1 MIVLK
6 IWGEFLS
13 GEVSTGYQHHL
24 RNSQRATLPSQRSR
38 LVQQSRGDSL
48 YLSVLVLREIRKGI
62 EGLRSRDSR
71 KANELDLWLEQLQTS
86 FQSQILPV
94 DIAISQEW
102 GRLSSLHTV
111 PVIDGLLA
119 ATATAHRLVLVTRNT
134 QDFEDL
140 GIQLLNPFEIRSLV

>member
-1 MIVLK
+1 MVKYLLDTNIISEIRKGPRCHPNVAAWYSNL
-6 IWGEFLS
+6 E
-13 GEVSTGYQHHL
+13 EE
-24 RNSQRATLPSQRSR
+24 
-38 LVQQSRGDSL
+38 SL
-48 YLSVLVLREIRKGI
+48 YLSVLVLGEIRKGI
-62 EGLRSRDSR
+62 EGLRDRDAG

-94 DIAISQEW
+94 DTAISQEW

-134 QDFEDL
+134 RDFADL
-140 GIQLLNPFEIRSLV
+140 GIQLLNPFETRNLV

>member
-1 MIVLK
+1 MVKYLLDTNIISEIRKGPRCHPNVAAWYSNL
-6 IWGEFLS
+6 E
-13 GEVSTGYQHHL
+13 EE
-24 RNSQRATLPSQRSR
+24 
-38 LVQQSRGDSL
+38 SL
-48 YLSVLVLREIRKGI
+48 YLSVLVLGEIRKGI
-62 EGLRSRDSR
+62 EGLRDRDAG

-94 DIAISQEW
+94 DTTISQEW

-134 QDFEDL
+134 RDFADL
-140 GIQLLNPFEIRSLV
+140 GIQLLNPFETRNLV

>member
-1 MIVLK
+1 MVKYLLDTNIISEIRKGPRCHPNVAAWYSNL
-6 IWGEFLS
+6 E
-13 GEVSTGYQHHL
+13 EE
-24 RNSQRATLPSQRSR
+24 
-38 LVQQSRGDSL
+38 SL
-48 YLSVLVLREIRKGI
+48 YLSVLVLGEIRKGI
-62 EGLRSRDSR
+62 EGLRDRDAG

-134 QDFEDL
+134 RDFADL
-140 GIQLLNPFEIRSLV
+140 GIQLLNPFEIGSLV

>member
-1 MIVLK
+1 MVKYLLDTNIISEIRKGPRCHPNVAAWYSN
-6 IWGEFLS
+6 IE
-13 GEVSTGYQHHL
+13 EE
-24 RNSQRATLPSQRSR
+24 
-38 LVQQSRGDSL
+38 SL
-48 YLSVLVLREIRKGI
+48 YLSVLVLGEIRKGI
-62 EGLRSRDSR
+62 EGLRDRDAG

-94 DIAISQEW
+94 DTAISQEW

-134 QDFEDL
+134 RDFADL
-140 GIQLLNPFEIRSLV
+140 GIHLLNPFETINLV

>member
-1 MIVLK
+1 MVKYLLDTNIISEIRKGPRCHPNVAAWYSNL
-6 IWGEFLS
+6 E
-13 GEVSTGYQHHL
+13 EE
-24 RNSQRATLPSQRSR
+24 
-38 LVQQSRGDSL
+38 SL
-48 YLSVLVLREIRKGI
+48 YLSVLVLGEIRKGI
-62 EGLRSRDSR
+62 EGLRGRDAG

-94 DIAISQEW
+94 DITISQEW

-134 QDFEDL
+134 RDFADL
-140 GIQLLNPFEIRSLV
+140 GIQVLNPFETRNLV

>member
-1 MIVLK
+1 VVKYLLDTNIISEIRKGPRCHPNVAAWYSNL
-6 IWGEFLS
+6 E
-13 GEVSTGYQHHL
+13 EE
-24 RNSQRATLPSQRSR
+24 
-38 LVQQSRGDSL
+38 SL
-48 YLSVLVLREIRKGI
+48 YLSVLVLGEIQKGI
-62 EGLRSRDSR
+62 EGLRGRDAG
-71 KANELDLWLEQLQTS
+71 KANVLDLWLEQLQIS

-134 QDFEDL
+134 RDFADL
-140 GIQLLNPFEIRSLV
+140 GIKLINPFETSNLV

>member
-1 MIVLK
+1 MVKYLLDTNIISEIRKGPRCHPNVAAWYSNL
-6 IWGEFLS
+6 E
-13 GEVSTGYQHHL
+13 EE
-24 RNSQRATLPSQRSR
+24 
-38 LVQQSRGDSL
+38 SL
-48 YLSVLVLREIRKGI
+48 YLSVLVLGEIRKGI
-62 EGLRSRDSR
+62 EGLRDRDAG

-134 QDFEDL
+134 RDFADL
-140 GIQLLNPFEIRSLV
+140 GIHLLNPFETRNLV

>member
-1 MIVLK
+1 MVKYLLDTNIISEIRKGPRCHPNVAAWYSNL
-6 IWGEFLS
+6 E
-13 GEVSTGYQHHL
+13 EE
-24 RNSQRATLPSQRSR
+24 
-38 LVQQSRGDSL
+38 SL
-48 YLSVLVLREIRKGI
+48 YLSVLVFGEIRKGI
-62 EGLRSRDSR
+62 EGLRRRDAG

-119 ATATAHRLVLVTRNT
+119 ATATAHGLVLVTRNT
-134 QDFEDL
+134 
-140 GIQLLNPFEIRSLV
+140 

>member
-1 MIVLK
+1 MVKYLLDTNIISEIRKGPRCHPNVAAWYSNL
-6 IWGEFLS
+6 E
-13 GEVSTGYQHHL
+13 EE
-24 RNSQRATLPSQRSR
+24 
-38 LVQQSRGDSL
+38 SL
-48 YLSVLVLREIRKGI
+48 YLSVLVLGEIRKGI
-62 EGLRSRDSR
+62 EGLRDRDTR

-94 DIAISQEW
+94 DTAISQEW

-134 QDFEDL
+134 RDFADL
-140 GIQLLNPFEIRSLV
+140 GIQLLNPFETRNLV

>member
-1 MIVLK
+1 MVKYLLDTNIISEIRKGPRCHPNVAAWYSNL
-6 IWGEFLS
+6 E
-13 GEVSTGYQHHL
+13 EE
-24 RNSQRATLPSQRSR
+24 
-38 LVQQSRGDSL
+38 SL
-48 YLSVLVLREIRKGI
+48 YLSILVLGEIQKGI
-62 EGLRSRDSR
+62 EGLRGRDAG
-71 KANELDLWLEQLQTS
+71 KANVLDLWLEQLQIS

-134 QDFEDL
+134 QDFADL
-140 GIQLLNPFEIRSLV
+140 GIQLINPFETSNLV

>member
-1 MIVLK
+1 MVKYLLDTNIISEIRKGTRCHPNVAAWYSNL
-6 IWGEFLS
+6 E
-13 GEVSTGYQHHL
+13 EE
-24 RNSQRATLPSQRSR
+24 
-38 LVQQSRGDSL
+38 SL
-48 YLSVLVLREIRKGI
+48 YLSVLVLGEIRKGI
-62 EGLRSRDSR
+62 EGLRDRDAG

-94 DIAISQEW
+94 DTAISQEW

-134 QDFEDL
+134 RDFADL
-140 GIQLLNPFEIRSLV
+140 GIQVLNPFETRNLV

>member
-1 MIVLK
+1 MKYLLDTNIISEIRKGPRCHPNVAAWYSNL
-6 IWGEFLS
+6 E
-13 GEVSTGYQHHL
+13 EE
-24 RNSQRATLPSQRSR
+24 
-38 LVQQSRGDSL
+38 SL
-48 YLSVLVLREIRKGI
+48 YLSVLVLGEIRKGI

-119 ATATAHRLVLVTRNT
+119 ATAKAHRLVLVTRNT
-134 QDFEDL
+134 RDFEDL
-140 GIQLLNPFEIRSLV
+140 GIQLLNPFEIGSLV

>member
-1 MIVLK
+1 MVKYLLDTNIISEIRKGPRCHPNVAAWYSNL
-6 IWGEFLS
+6 E
-13 GEVSTGYQHHL
+13 EE
-24 RNSQRATLPSQRSR
+24 
-38 LVQQSRGDSL
+38 SL
-48 YLSVLVLREIRKGI
+48 YLSVLVLGEIRKCI
-62 EGLRSRDSR
+62 EGLRGRDAG
-71 KANELDLWLEQLQTS
+71 KANVLDLWLEQLQTS

-134 QDFEDL
+134 RDFADL
-140 GIQLLNPFEIRSLV
+140 GIHLLNPFETRNLV

>member
-1 MIVLK
+1 MVKYLLDTNIISEIRKGPRCHPNVAAWYSNL
-6 IWGEFLS
+6 E
-13 GEVSTGYQHHL
+13 EE
-24 RNSQRATLPSQRSR
+24 
-38 LVQQSRGDSL
+38 SL
-48 YLSVLVLREIRKGI
+48 YLSVLVLGEIRKGI
-62 EGLRSRDSR
+62 EGLRDRDAG

-94 DIAISQEW
+94 DITISQEW

-134 QDFEDL
+134 RDFADL
-140 GIQLLNPFEIRSLV
+140 GIQLLNPFETRNLV